1 MEFIAFLFIIATLAF
16 DVVIFMEIEK
26 ILDNTFEN
34 GNSIARLNR
43 FIIKSNRKG
52 KK

>member
-1 MEFIAFLFIIATLAF
+1 MFILLFLILILHTFLL
-16 DVVIFMEIEK
+16 FMIYSEIEK

-34 GNSIARLNR
+34 GNNIIFIKR
-43 FIIKSNRKG
+43 FITRLSRKE

>member
-1 MEFIAFLFIIATLAF
+1 MFILIFLILIIHTVLY
-16 DVVIFMEIEK
+16 FMIYSEIEK

-34 GNSIARLNR
+34 GNNIMQIKRYFARL
-43 FIIKSNRKG
+43 SRKG